1 MKKFYSLICL
11 MALVLIFWTVSAGA
25 SEVNKVTPEEYQ
37 LKLYKAK
44 VIEIVKESQIDGTKI
59 QTAEVKILNRDQ
71 KGTITQITST
81 LCGNPEDIVLK
92 KGTLVSIHQ
101 QVDSEGNFVYYL
113 KGYEKS
119 NYLIQIVVIFII
131 FVAVIGRIQGLKALV
146 ALTLTVFIILGF
158 IPLLLKG
165 YNPILL
171 SVTVCAVSTVITM
184 TIIAGIS
191 RKSLAAMIGTTGGLV
206 AGGLIAY
213 IYGFLTHLTGFSTS
227 DAQMLTYL
235 PENIKFDFRGLLF
248 AGIIIGAM
256 GAAMD
261 VSISIASSLTELQR
275 ENPKLTRKQL
285 FTCGM
290 NVGKDIMGT
299 MVNTLVLAYTGSTLP
314 TLLVF
319 VGFKKSLAEI
329 VNLDSIATEIIRA
342 IAGSTGL
349 LFTIPITVAAYIF
362 LAKIWNK
369 PVAKDKDSDKPV
381 EP

>member
-1 MKKFYSLICL
+1 MKKFFSLVCL
-11 MALVLIFWTVSAGA
+11 MALVLVFLTVGAGA

-59 QTAEVKILNRDQ
+59 QTAKVKILNRDQ
-71 KGTITQITST
+71 KGTITEITST

-101 QVDSEGNFVYYL
+101 QVDSDGSFVYYL

-119 NYLIQIVVIFII
+119 NYIIQIILLFIVL
-131 FVAVIGRIQGLKALV
+131 VAIIGRMQGLKAIV
-146 ALTLTVFIILGF
+146 ALALTVILIIAF

-165 YNPILL
+165 YSPILL
-171 SVTVCAVSTVITM
+171 SVAVCALSTVVTL
-184 TIIAGIS
+184 TIIAGFS
-191 RKSLAAMIGTTGGLV
+191 RKSFAAMIGTTGGLV
-206 AGGLIAY
+206 VGGLIAY
-213 IYGFLTHLTGFSTS
+213 IYGFLTHLTGFSSS
-227 DAQMLTYL
+227 DAQMLAYL

-261 VSISIASSLTELQR
+261 VAISISSSLNELQR
-275 ENPKLTRKQL
+275 ENPNLTDKQL
-285 FTCGM
+285 FNCGM

-329 VNLDSIATEIIRA
+329 INLDSIATEIIRA
-342 IAGSTGL
+342 ITGSTGL
-349 LFTIPITVAAYIF
+349 LFTIPITVAAYFF
-362 LAKIWNK
+362 LAKIPNK
-369 PVAKDKDSDKPV
+369 PKGEKTQTGLDES
-381 EP
+381 